1 MMLVKTLM
9 ITNPPTVSVSSKL
22 LEAFKKVNEKG
33 IGRVIVEDNEIKGI
47 ISTRD
52 LLNYVVERCEKGC
65 DRGDIFALVDKDVKY
80 VMTPNPVYVYENDD
94 VLDAL
99 TIMVARN
106 FGSLP
111 VVNDMKKVTGIVT
124 EREMLLIFQDLD
136 QLFSVKKFMTKR
148 VTSVY
153 EDVPVFDA
161 TKLMIKRGFR
171 RLPVINESGEVVGI
185 ITAADSLKLL
195 TKTILKNE
203 PEMFFNKKVKE
214 VATNEIYSIDPEKSI
229 NEAAAT
235 MLMKKIGSL
244 LILDSKNRPL
254 GIITERDLIIALHYQ
269 LHLKT
274 S

>member
-1 MMLVKTLM
+1 MLIKTLM
-9 ITNPPTVSVSSKL
+9 ITNPPIVSTDSKL

-33 IGRVIVEDNEIKGI
+33 IGRVIVVDKEIKGI

-52 LLNYVVERCEKGC
+52 LLTYVVERCENGC
-65 DRGDIFALVDKDVKY
+65 DRGDIFALVDKDIKH
-80 VMTPNPVYVYENDD
+80 VMTPNPVFVYEKDD

-99 TIMVARN
+99 TLMVARN

-111 VVNDMKKVTGIVT
+111 VVNEVKQVTGIVT
-124 EREMLLIFQDLD
+124 EREMLLLFQDLD
-136 QLFSVKKFMTKR
+136 SLFSVKKFMTKR
-148 VTSVY
+148 VTTVY
-153 EDVPVFDA
+153 EDVPIFDA

-171 RLPVINESGEVVGI
+171 RLPITDEDGKIIGI

-195 TKTILKNE
+195 TKAILKNE
-203 PEMFFNKKVKE
+203 PEMFFSKKVKE

-229 NEAAAT
+229 NEAAIT

-244 LILDSKNRPL
+244 LILDSQNKPL

-269 LHLKT
+269 LHLKA